1 MKDNSYRNLY
11 GKGGFERRSGLS
23 VRGSGGSMTRG
34 RFLVAAGSLLLAGG
48 AGGCGGGSG
57 GDSGDDGGGSGEGG
71 QGAIR
76 HRYGNTEIP
85 ATAERV
91 VTVGYTGHDAVL
103 ALGVTPVAVREWFGE
118 RPYATWAWAQD
129 ELGDAEPE
137 VLSSEE
143 LNFEWI
149 AALEPDLILGV
160 TSGMT
165 RDEYD
170 TLSEI
175 APTVGQSGE
184 YVDYGVPWQ
193 EATRTTGR
201 ALGRE
206 RRAEEEVSEVESR
219 FQETRAKHQ
228 EFENATGV
236 VALYGENGSFSAYGP
251 EDTRGRFMSALGF
264 EPPDEISELA
274 GDQFYAEIS
283 TERLDLLDADVL
295 VVIVPDGGREALEQD
310 ELYRQLAVVREDRAI
325 VLETSDALAGAL
337 SFGTVLS
344 LPYLLGEMVPRLSRS
359 LAR

>member
-1 MKDNSYRNLY
+1 MRDSPYRNLY
-11 GKGGFERRSGLS
+11 RKGGFERCGGLS
-23 VRGSGGSMTRG
+23 VRGSGGGMTRG
-34 RFLVAAGSLLLAGG
+34 RFLAAAGSLLLVGG
-48 AGGCGGGSG
+48 AGGCGGGSSG
-57 GDSGDDGGGSGEGG
+57 GDGGGSGDGG
-71 QGAIR
+71 RDAIR
-76 HRYGNTEIP
+76 HRYGNTEI
-85 ATAERV
+85 
-91 VTVGYTGHDAVL
+91 
-103 ALGVTPVAVREWFGE
+103 
-118 RPYATWAWAQD
+118 ATWDWAQD
-129 ELGDAEPE
+129 ELGAAEPE
-137 VLSSEE
+137 FLSSAEM
-143 LNFEWI
+143 NFERI

-193 EATRTTGR
+193 EATRITGR

-206 RRAEEEVSEVESR
+206 RRAEEEVSEVEGR
-219 FQETRAKHQ
+219 FQETRAEHQ
-228 EFENATGV
+228 GFENATGV

-264 EPPDEISELA
+264 ELPDEISELA

-295 VVIVPDGGREALEQD
+295 VVIVPDDGREALGQD
-310 ELYRQLAVVREDRAI
+310 ELYQQLAVVREERTI
-325 VLETSDALAGAL
+325 VLETSDTLAGAL

-344 LPYLLGEMVPRLSRS
+344 LPYLLNEMVPRLSRS
-359 LAR
+359 LAG

>member
-1 MKDNSYRNLY
+1 MRDSPYRNLY
-11 GKGGFERRSGLS
+11 RKGGFERRGSLS
-23 VRGSGGSMTRG
+23 VRGSGGGMTRR
-34 RFLVAAGSLLLAGG
+34 RFLVAAGGLLLVGG

-57 GDSGDDGGGSGEGG
+57 GGDGGGSGEGG
-71 QGAIR
+71 RDAIR

-91 VTVGYTGHDAVL
+91 VTVGYTGHDAVM
-103 ALGVTPVAVREWFGE
+103 ALGITPVAVREWFGE
-118 RPYATWAWAQD
+118 RPYATWDWAQA

-137 VLSSEE
+137 VLSSVE
-143 LNFEWI
+143 LNFERI

-206 RRAEEEVSEVESR
+206 RRAEEEVSEVEGR
-219 FQETRAKHQ
+219 FQETRAEHQ
-228 EFENATGV
+228 GFENATGV

-264 EPPDEISELA
+264 ELPDEISELA

-283 TERLDLLDADVL
+283 AERLDLLDADVL
-295 VVIVPDGGREALEQD
+295 VVIVPDGGREALGQD
-310 ELYRQLAVVREDRAI
+310 DLYQQLAVVREERTI
-325 VLETSDALAGAL
+325 VLETSDTLAGAL

-344 LPYLLGEMVPRLSRS
+344 LPYLLDEMVPRLSRS
-359 LAR
+359 LAG

>member
-1 MKDNSYRNLY
+1 MRDDLRAR
-11 GKGGFERRSGLS
+11 GAFERRGGVS
-23 VRGSGGSMTRG
+23 VRGSGGGMTRG
-34 RFLVAAGSLLLAGG
+34 RFLAAAGGLLLVGG
-48 AGGCGGGSG
+48 LGGCGGGESG
-57 GDSGDDGGGSGEGG
+57 GEARS
-71 QGAIR
+71 AIS
-76 HRYGNTEIP
+76 HRYGRTEIP

-103 ALGVTPVAVREWFGE
+103 ALGVAPVAVREWFGE
-118 RPYATWAWAQD
+118 KPYATWAWARD
-129 ELGDAEPE
+129 ELGGAEPE
-137 VLSSEE
+137 VLPPTE
-143 LNFEWI
+143 LDFERI

-165 RDEYD
+165 QDEYD

-175 APTVGQSGE
+175 SPTVAQSDE

-206 RRAEEEVSEVESR
+206 RRAEEAVSEVESR
-219 FQETRAKHQ
+219 FEETRTEHP

-251 EDTRGRFMSALGF
+251 QDTRGRFMSALGF
-264 EPPDEISELA
+264 ELPEEIAELA

-283 TERLDLLDADVL
+283 NERLNLLDTDAL
-295 VVIVPDGGREALEQD
+295 VVIVPDGGRGALEQD
-310 ELYRQLAVVREDRAI
+310 ELYRELAVVREGRAI
-325 VLETSDALAGAL
+325 VLETSDTLAGAL

-344 LPYLLGEMVPRLSRS
+344 LPYLLDELVPRLSRS
-359 LAR
+359 VSGAAEAAG